1 MDAVVNHISENWRFY
16 TVVTFILAAA
26 ALFWLSKYFATKKDL
41 EEHKAAFA
49 KHQAS
54 FTAHKLEHYKLR
66 DMVNAIDGHVKHL
79 PTAKESQ
86 QSRETMAKLEG
97 RLEGM
102 EPLFKQ
108 ILNNQN
114 MLLEN
119 ELRGVTSGEKQ

>member
-1 MDAVVNHISENWRFY
+1 MEQLIGHLNDNWRVYGLLIF
-16 TVVTFILAAA
+16 LLSCL

-41 EEHKAAFA
+41 AEHKAAFE
-49 KHQAS
+49 KHRTKFETHQV
-54 FTAHKLEHYKLR
+54 EHYKLR
-66 DMVNAIDGHVKHL
+66 DVVNAIDGHIKHL

-108 ILNNQN
+108 LLNNQN

-119 ELRGVTSGEKQ
+119 ELRGANNGENK